1 MKKIYYEKIG
11 RKYVPVSEY
20 DSGLIDALPKGAHLI
35 MSYPG
40 GQSTRYRIDP
50 AHAPMIAAGRVAED
64 AISKKLMEASELR
77 MQRQDRERKLT
88 EGQKV
93 AWENL
98 VKEFGA
104 SARQLEWPSIRE
116 CAEAG
121 VEAMIEE
128 ANYLMAHPSV
138 KEAWEHFLFIAKL
151 AYDTKEVDVK

>member
-40 GQSTRYRIDP
+40 GQSTRYCIDP

-77 MQRQDRERKLT
+77 MQRKDRERKLT
-88 EGQKV
+88 EGQKA

-98 VKEFGA
+98 VKEFGD

-121 VEAMIEE
+121 VDAMMKE
-128 ANYLMAHPSV
+128 ANYLMAHASV
-138 KEAWEHFLFIAKL
+138 KEAWDHFLFIAKL
-151 AYDTKEVDVK
+151 AYDAKDIDVK